1 MRATPGDP
9 VTLLLA
15 GAVVDVGR
23 GIVKCKVAHSS
34 NVVSR
39 NRMAVSGR
47 VRLSPVELQRKKR
60 SLLPENKRSRGVG
73 FSKVCGVN
81 IEYVAEKFRF
91 VMYFKNN
98 YAKSAGR
105 WNFLY

>member
-1 MRATPGDP
+1 L
-9 VTLLLA
+9 VA

-47 VRLSPVELQRKKR
+47 VRLCPVVVHRKKR
-60 SLLPENKRSRGVG
+60 SLLPENKRSRGAG
-73 FSKVCGVN
+73 LSKGCGVN
-81 IEYVAEKFRF
+81 IGYVAETF
-91 VMYFKNN
+91 
-98 YAKSAGR
+98 
-105 WNFLY
+105 